1 MKEYYHKTIPEI
13 YEELKTSEKGLSEGE
28 VNNRFKRYGYNEIT
42 SHKRE
47 SVISIFVRQFKS
59 FLVWIL
65 FLTATISAF
74 IGHEVEAIVILVII
88 MFIVLLNFFMEFKA
102 SKEMDSLIK
111 LAPKKSKVLR
121 NGKAIYIDSKE
132 LVPGDIIFFN
142 RGDIVGADAR
152 VVEVND
158 LAIDESALTGESV
171 AIHKDNIVLEG
182 NVNLAQRI
190 NMLYSGTPVTNGNG
204 IGVIVS
210 TGDNTEFGKISKLIG
225 DVEKQKTPLQKRLDK
240 LSKHIAFFAFTVAM
254 FAYFIGLVRGI
265 DWLDMI
271 IFSMAII
278 VSGIP
283 ESLPTAVGICLAFGV
298 KKMSKE
304 NAIVKSL
311 PAVETLGTC
320 SVICTDKTGTL
331 TQNKMIV
338 EKLFTINSEVEV
350 TGEGYIP
357 DGHFIKNNKNINILD
372 NEEVVKLISIGAL
385 CNNAILNQEKEEWII
400 DGNPTEGALIT
411 LTQKAGIL
419 KDELNSGYTRLKE
432 HAFDANRKMMSI
444 IHEHKGKKYVHTK
457 GASEFVL
464 EKSDFYLDGNQI
476 KKLNKEKR
484 HIFLKQNRKY
494 ASKGYRVIGF
504 AYKECKEIVSQKN
517 AENKL
522 IFVGMVAIRD
532 PPDPLTYDAIRKC
545 KEAGITPIMIT
556 GDNKLTAIA
565 IGKELGI
572 YTDEDNVLTGEEL
585 DKIVNEKEEKEFL
598 KIINTVRIFA
608 RTTPEH
614 KLQIVNCLQKKG
626 HIVAMTGDGINDAPA
641 LKQANIGVAMGLRGS
656 EVAKESSDLILKDD
670 KFSTIVK
677 AVESGRNIFNNIRKF
692 IYYLLVGSVSE
703 VLLIVLALIIA
714 SMIPN
719 VNLPLT
725 ALMILFINLVTSE
738 FPAIGLSLEKSN
750 PNIMKKKPRDPK
762 ENILNEFV
770 ILRIFSTVPVIVLG
784 TLLLYVATVNS
795 ANAQKAQTI
804 TFITIILFELFHA
817 YNTKSWNQS
826 IFNKNIFSNKVLNVG
841 VLVSLTAALL
851 VIYVPTLQNIFGTVP
866 LTEWTDWVVILI
878 VSSSILLFVELK
890 KYTLKVEMHEKKK
903 LELQH

>member
-1 MKEYYHKTIPEI
+1 MEEDYHKTVSEL
-13 YEELKTSEKGLSEGE
+13 YTELKSSEKGLSEEE
-28 VNNRFKRYGYNEIT
+28 VSNKIKRYGYNEIE
-42 SHKRE
+42 SHKSE
-47 SVISIFVRQFKS
+47 SALTILLRQFKS
-59 FLVWIL
+59 FLIWIL
-65 FLTATISAF
+65 FFTSTISAF
-74 IGHEVEAIVILVII
+74 IGHGLEAIVILVII

-102 SKEMDSLIK
+102 TKEMDSLIK
-111 LAPKKSKVLR
+111 LAPKRSKVLR
-121 NGKAIYIDSKE
+121 DGKAKYIESRE
-132 LVPGDIIFFN
+132 LVPGDILLLN

-152 VVEVND
+152 IIEAND
-158 LAIDESALTGESV
+158 LSINESALTGESV
-171 AIHKDNIVLEG
+171 SIHKDNIVLEG
-182 NVNLAQRI
+182 TVNLAQRI
-190 NMLYSGTPVTNGNG
+190 NMVFSGTPVTNGNG
-204 IGVIVS
+204 MGIVVS

-225 DVEKQKTPLQKRLDK
+225 NVEKQKTPLQKRLDK
-240 LSKHIAFFAFTVAM
+240 LSKHIALFAFIIA
-254 FAYFIGLVRGI
+254 FLAYAIGILRGI
-265 DWLDMI
+265 GWADMI

-338 EKLFTINSEVEV
+338 EKIFTSKYEIDV
-350 TGEGYIP
+350 TGEGYMP
-357 DGHFIKNNKNINILD
+357 EGHFTENNKTINVLD
-372 NEEVVKLISIGAL
+372 YDDLYKLISISSL

-400 DGNPTEGALIT
+400 DGEPTEGALIT
-411 LTQKAGIL
+411 LARKAGL
-419 KDELNSGYTRLKE
+419 KKEEIENDYKRLKE
-432 HAFDANRKMMSI
+432 HAFDPNRKMMSI
-444 IHEHKGKKYVHTK
+444 IHESKAKKYVHTK
-457 GASEFVL
+457 GATEFIL
-464 EKSDFYLDGNQI
+464 EKSKFYYENGQI
-476 KKLNKEKR
+476 KTLTKEKR
-484 HIFLKQNRKY
+484 HSFMKQNKKY
-494 ASKGYRVIGF
+494 ASKGYRVIGL
-504 AYKECKEIVSQKN
+504 AYKECKEILNQKE
-517 AENKL
+517 AEKDL
-522 IFVGMVAIRD
+522 IFVGMVGIRD
-532 PPDPLTYDAIRKC
+532 PPDPLTFDAIRKC
-545 KEAGITPIMIT
+545 KEAGIIPIMIT

-572 YTDEDNVLTGEEL
+572 YNEDDNILTGEEL
-585 DKIVNEKEEKEFL
+585 DKIVDEKEEKEFL

-641 LKQANIGVAMGLRGS
+641 LKQADIGVAMGLRGS

-703 VLLIVLALIIA
+703 VFLIVFALIIA
-714 SMIPN
+714 SLSDDI
-719 VNLPLT
+719 NLPLT
-725 ALMILFINLVTSE
+725 ALMVLFINLVTSE

-750 PNIMKKKPRDPK
+750 PNIMKKKPRDSR

-784 TLLLYVATVNS
+784 TLLLYVATVDD
-795 ANAQKAQTI
+795 ANVAKAQTI
-804 TFITIILFELFHA
+804 TFMTIILFELFHA

-826 IFNKNIFSNKVLNVG
+826 IFNRYIFSNKTLNFGVFTSLVLAVM
-841 VLVSLTAALL
+841 
-851 VIYVPTLQNIFGTVP
+851 VIYIPQLQAIFGTIP
-866 LTEWTDWVVILI
+866 LELVDWLVILV

-890 KYTLKVEMHEKKK
+890 KYTIKVEMNEKNK
-903 LELQH
+903 LEIDM